1 MIDVEQQGSVRVIRL
16 SRALLGRPLY
26 WTAAYWLDGLLIDT
40 GPACTAPQLARLL
53 ARLPVRQIVITHAH
67 EDHIGGLALLHRQ
80 FPAAQIYAPRQS
92 ISLIENPE
100 QIGMQWYRRLLWGV
114 PQGVQG
120 VRSLDEVEDCI
131 ATGEFMLRA
140 VETPGHSRDH
150 VSYFEPR
157 YRWLFC
163 GDAFIGGRDVAWTPE
178 FDLFGVISSL
188 RTLASLRPERLFPG
202 SGTIRRTP
210 LPDLHGK
217 IGALVQLA
225 QDVDRLERS
234 GSTTAAMVATL
245 LGGEPRIT
253 QWSMGHFSAANLI
266 EACRSYNAILAPPAV
281 DDATSAAQA
290 RRGRAG
296 DRTDSSANRSSDP
309 GDVRR

>member
-16 SRALLGRPLY
+16 ARSLLGRPFY

-40 GPACTAPQLARLL
+40 GPACTAAQLAHLL
-53 ARLPVRQIVITHAH
+53 ARLPVRQIAITHAH
-67 EDHIGGLALLHRQ
+67 EDHIGGLALLARQ

-92 ISLIENPE
+92 IPLIENPE
-100 QIGMQWYRRLLWGV
+100 LIGMQWYRRLLWGV

-120 VRSLDEVEDCI
+120 VQSLDAVDDCLS
-131 ATGEFMLRA
+131 TGEFTLRA

-188 RTLASLRPERLFPG
+188 RTLAALRPERLFPG
-202 SGTIRRTP
+202 SGTVRRTP

-217 IGALVQLA
+217 ISALVQLA
-225 QDVDRLERS
+225 QEVDRLERS
-234 GSTTAAMVATL
+234 GSTTAAMVASL
-245 LGGEPRIT
+245 FGGEPRIKH
-253 QWSMGHFSAANLI
+253 WSMGHFSAANLI
-266 EACRSYNAILAPPAV
+266 EACRSYNAILAPPAL
-281 DDATSAAQA
+281 DDVPPAVKPL
-290 RRGRAG
+290 RGSPG
-296 DRTDSSANRSSDP
+296 DRTDSSPNRSSDP